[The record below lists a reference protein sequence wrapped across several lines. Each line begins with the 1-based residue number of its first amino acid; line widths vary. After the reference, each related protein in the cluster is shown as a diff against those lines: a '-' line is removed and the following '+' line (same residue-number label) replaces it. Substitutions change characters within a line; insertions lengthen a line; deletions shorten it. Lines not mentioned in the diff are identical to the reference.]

1 MLETE
6 VYAPA
11 KGKRRDLRWGF
22 ARDIVRDGCRSQI
35 EKDGWMD
42 DLVISQ
48 NITRVTSGYVGRI
61 RK

>member
-1 MLETE
+1 M
-6 VYAPA
+6 YAPA